1 MLRNRLFLLLSALGL
16 IVASVVGY
24 SIFKMAAKGAHAALI
39 PKDAYLA
46 FCVNLPSLG
55 SKIDLKSL
63 EDMELFDE
71 IKNLTKYS
79 YDRGVLSKAIRN
91 PKKSGI
97 KWHSKLYFFYG
108 SNADDVQINGSI
120 FCIANEKKFEKL
132 LKDLD
137 VDNNIQREPGFNYLH
152 LGGNDCVAWNSGVA
166 VTFSADDQESEYL
179 KQEVEKIVKT
189 NWNKNKERSASFEE
203 FCASDGDFSY
213 WSDFNL
219 AGKTAASNPINKI
232 TKDMDIESF
241 SQFSAVS
248 FMDNSIEIK
257 HKYYVLKEGEPLEI
271 LKEKGISDAHLS
283 MVSEKDIYG
292 MLALNLNMESCMD
305 LLYSGDEIK
314 ESMDAFIKEY
324 GISKKELKSMFTGE
338 FSLSMSGF
346 DAFSDTSTAT
356 VKNESYMY
364 SYPNERV
371 LGAYGYEPLYYEYR
385 KPKYPTLVFAASMKN
400 PEVLKNYLEKNG
412 RKPNAEGVYELYNSY
427 SMDVYGVLCNQGFMI
442 TNSWVTALEL
452 QRLREFKIPKGA
464 YKSVV
469 QKTSYF
475 AYFALNPSYYPAPLK
490 KYMEDEMGFKV
501 YNAMVQF
508 MNEFSH
514 FESHYEDNMQVAT
527 IHMNQ
532 GSKKNS
538 LMRMLE
544 LINGLLEEKALG
556 NM

>member
-1 MLRNRLFLLLSALGL
+1 
-16 IVASVVGY
+16 
-24 SIFKMAAKGAHAALI
+24 
-39 PKDAYLA
+39 
-46 FCVNLPSLG
+46 
-55 SKIDLKSL
+55 
-63 EDMELFDE
+63 
-71 IKNLTKYS
+71 
-79 YDRGVLSKAIRN
+79 
-91 PKKSGI
+91 
-97 KWHSKLYFFYG
+97 
-108 SNADDVQINGSI
+108 
-120 FCIANEKKFEKL
+120 
-132 LKDLD
+132 
-137 VDNNIQREPGFNYLH
+137 
-152 LGGNDCVAWNSGVA
+152 
-166 VTFSADDQESEYL
+166 
-179 KQEVEKIVKT
+179 
-189 NWNKNKERSASFEE
+189 
-203 FCASDGDFSY
+203 
-213 WSDFNL
+213 
-219 AGKTAASNPINKI
+219 
-232 TKDMDIESF
+232 
-241 SQFSAVS
+241 
-248 FMDNSIEIK
+248 MDNSIEIK

-314 ESMDAFIKEY
+314 ESMDAFFKEY

-469 QKTSYF
+469 QKTSYS